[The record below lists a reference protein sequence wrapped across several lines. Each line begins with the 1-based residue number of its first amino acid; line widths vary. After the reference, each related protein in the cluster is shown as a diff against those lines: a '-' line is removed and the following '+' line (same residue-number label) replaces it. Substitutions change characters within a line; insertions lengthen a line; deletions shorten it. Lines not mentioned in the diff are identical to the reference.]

1 MEIDPCLINKICEG
15 SATDEE
21 IEKYLD
27 LMNKMMENNGY
38 LDSLKMTVKIYEG
51 TATDTEIEQWAEKNN
66 IQKEDITIAI
76 EEMKRGYL
84 DGIELGPEIFK
95 RGMELGK
102 NEYTEGKISQETIT
116 KCIELD
122 PEMFKRG
129 MELGK
134 NAYTEGK
141 ISQETITKCNQVAEL
156 GPSILTKDPEIEKL
170 WSLLSDK
177 NKTDKNVT
185 ELDKDEIIIS
195 LTCVL
200 DQLDSIKNNVNML
213 LQVLDTEVLDTEVLD
228 TETNKCIKCDNT
240 TSNGKNICEK
250 CISLKNE
257 RVRCIGCGYET
268 EPFYNHYCV
277 KCCPQN
283 FCDNTTSN
291 NKKYISLKNEIAK
304 MTDEQIKEKY
314 DHSLYIIDEEY

>member
-1 MEIDPCLINKICEG
+1 MEIDENLINKICEG

-51 TATDTEIEQWAEKNN
+51 TATDMEIEQWAEKNN
-66 IQKEDITIAI
+66 IQTEDISIAI

-102 NEYTEGKISQETIT
+102 K
-116 KCIELD
+116 
-122 PEMFKRG
+122 
-129 MELGK
+129 
-134 NAYTEGK
+134 AYTEGK

-156 GPSILTKDPEIEKL
+156 GPSILTKDPKMEKL

-177 NKTDKNVT
+177 NKNDKNIT
-185 ELDKDEIIIS
+185 DLDKDEIIIS

-228 TETNKCIKCDNT
+228 TEVLDTETNKCIECDNT

-277 KCCPQN
+277 ECCPQN
-283 FCDNTTSN
+283 IYGNTTSN
-291 NKKYISLKNEIAK
+291 NKKYISLENEIAK